1 MTAGVGSREGR
12 GRGDGGG
19 NNLILSPAGAE
30 SDPLLMSGDS
40 TSERERKWENQRR
53 EEVAHRKT

>member
-19 NNLILSPAGAE
+19 NNLILSPAGTE
-30 SDPLLMSGDS
+30 SDPLLMSGD
-40 TSERERKWENQRR
+40 RECIREGKEMGEPEARR
-53 EEVAHRKT
+53 GSP